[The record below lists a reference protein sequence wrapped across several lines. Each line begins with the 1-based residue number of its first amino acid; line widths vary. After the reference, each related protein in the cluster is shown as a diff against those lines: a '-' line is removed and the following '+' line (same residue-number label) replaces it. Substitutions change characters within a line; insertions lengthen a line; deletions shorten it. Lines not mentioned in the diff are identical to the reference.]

1 MNNGF
6 ILSKLYKKRI
16 AEKRLQKLYIYQK
29 TKHFDFI
36 SALQRFVVRLPVYLR
51 DNGGTDTCIFDNAA
65 YENTYA
71 RTATGEL
78 CFDFQGIGMP

>member
-16 AEKRLQKLYIYQK
+16 AEKRLQKLYIFQK

-36 SALQRFVVRLPVYLR
+36 SAIQRFAVRLPVYLR
-51 DNGGTDTCIFDNAA
+51 DNGGTDTDIFSSPLAK
-65 YENTYA
+65 TP
-71 RTATGEL
+71 
-78 CFDFQGIGMP
+78 MPVQLRVSFALTFKG